1 MQASPSGV
9 GGTCTWACAHAANT
23 SERRTAIPHPFLVM
37 RPRIA
42 QPEPTRRPKG
52 DDVPIFPGMEPQA
65 PSANREGS
73 AAERVP
79 FSEDFRRL
87 ACAASNSLG
96 SHWAFIGA
104 VVIVAGWA
112 ATGPFFHFSETWQ
125 LVINTGTAIVTFL
138 MVFLIQSTQ
147 NRDAKA
153 IHLKLD

>member
-1 MQASPSGV
+1 
-9 GGTCTWACAHAANT
+9 
-23 SERRTAIPHPFLVM
+23 
-37 RPRIA
+37 
-42 QPEPTRRPKG
+42 
-52 DDVPIFPGMEPQA
+52 MEPQA

-153 IHLKLD
+153 IHLKLDELIRSSKARNVFADLENATQDELDRFQREFEELRRRGLSGGRALVEAHAHTARAGED